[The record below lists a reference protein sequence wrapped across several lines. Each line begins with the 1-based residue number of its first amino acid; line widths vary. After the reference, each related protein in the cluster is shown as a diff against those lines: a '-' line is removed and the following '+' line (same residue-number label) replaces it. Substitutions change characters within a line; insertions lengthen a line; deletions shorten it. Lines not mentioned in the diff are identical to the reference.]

1 VEIIGEAARF
11 ASSRDQYK
19 AEASP
24 TRQLANEQLT
34 KPAQKNTILTYSS
47 REEKISPQ
55 RLRAHGGI
63 LKNFKKEPLHYM

>member
-1 VEIIGEAARF
+1 VEIVGEAARF

-34 KPAQKNTILTYSS
+34 KPAHENLRKKKHHFNLERKKFHHRDSEHT
-47 REEKISPQ
+47 EES
-55 RLRAHGGI
+55 
-63 LKNFKKEPLHYM
+63 